1 MRPEARPVAWTRTM
15 QALRGVFGL
24 FGYDSETSSTSRMPA
39 ASQSARL
46 HGAGAL
52 GSGEMQTSI
61 NINAPTPGRL
71 PGEDAE
77 WTPNA
82 AAAAAATSS
91 ADDALRSALIRR
103 ALSPGVRTG
112 PISEDS
118 EQSESLAQRLANI
131 DPKDYP
137 RVQFVQGEYRP
148 KVYSPS
154 HMNLTVNQSL
164 CIAFM
169 LVLLLL
175 SVSPS
180 SPAARAHHAVH
191 THEPCSAA
199 PQRPS
204 FPRPR
209 SRARSESRDSPMTAL
224 R

>member
-52 GSGEMQTSI
+52 GSGEMHTSI
-61 NINAPTPGRL
+61 NINAPTPWRL

-175 SVSPS
+175 
-180 SPAARAHHAVH
+180 
-191 THEPCSAA
+191 
-199 PQRPS
+199 
-204 FPRPR
+204 
-209 SRARSESRDSPMTAL
+209 
-224 R
+224 

>member
-1 MRPEARPVAWTRTM
+1 M

-24 FGYDSETSSTSRMPA
+24 FRYDSETSSTSRMPA

-52 GSGEMQTSI
+52 GSGEVHTSI
-61 NINAPTPGRL
+61 NINAPTPWRL

-82 AAAAAATSS
+82 PAAAAATSS
-91 ADDALRSALIRR
+91 ADDALRSALIRS
-103 ALSPGVRTG
+103 ALSHGVRTV

-175 SVSPS
+175 
-180 SPAARAHHAVH
+180 
-191 THEPCSAA
+191 
-199 PQRPS
+199 
-204 FPRPR
+204 
-209 SRARSESRDSPMTAL
+209 
-224 R
+224 

>member
-1 MRPEARPVAWTRTM
+1 M

-52 GSGEMQTSI
+52 GSGEVHTSI
-61 NINAPTPGRL
+61 NINAPTPWRL

-77 WTPNA
+77 WTPNVP
-82 AAAAAATSS
+82 AAAAATSS
-91 ADDALRSALIRR
+91 ADDALRSALIRS
-103 ALSPGVRTG
+103 ALAHGVRTV

-175 SVSPS
+175 
-180 SPAARAHHAVH
+180 
-191 THEPCSAA
+191 
-199 PQRPS
+199 
-204 FPRPR
+204 
-209 SRARSESRDSPMTAL
+209 
-224 R
+224 